1 MKFSIII
8 TAYNTE
14 NYIEKCLLSVF
25 NQSYQNYE
33 IIFVNDG
40 STDKTLQIAKKFKND
55 KMLIVN
61 QTNKGVSYSRNIAV
75 KKAKGDYIL
84 FLDSD
89 DYYELKLLEK
99 LNNFIKNED
108 VIKFNY
114 KSICKDKIVIPKNI
128 NFKNLDGKAAI
139 TQLINSKIIFD
150 MNCIYAFKLNY
161 FKKFKYEIGR
171 YHEDLGLIPIV
182 IYKANNVASINYIG
196 YNYNRINETSI
207 TSFVSNEKEFKK
219 AMDVLYYF
227 KNVKKNIDNDML
239 VSYYANAVI
248 NKVKLLNQ
256 SYKKEYIKF
265 IKEEQVIDC
274 LLDNNLKRKIKK
286 ILLKISFFVK
296 WEE

>member
-1 MKFSIII
+1 MKFSVII

-55 KMLIVN
+55 KMLIIN

-89 DYYELKLLEK
+89 DYYELELLEK

-182 IYKANNVASINYIG
+182 IYKANNVASINCIG

-239 VSYYANAVI
+239 VSYYANAVL

-296 WEE
+296 

>member
-1 MKFSIII
+1 MKFSVII

-55 KMLIVN
+55 KMLIIN

-89 DYYELKLLEK
+89 DYYELELLEK

-114 KSICKDKIVIPKNI
+114 KSIYKDKIVISKNI
-128 NFKNLDGKAAI
+128 SFKNLNGKAAI

-207 TSFVSNEKEFKK
+207 TSFVSNDKEFKK

-265 IKEEQVIDC
+265 IKKEKVIDY

-286 ILLKISFFVK
+286 IFFKISFFIK
-296 WEE
+296 

>member
-55 KMLIVN
+55 KMLIIN
-61 QTNKGVSYSRNIAV
+61 QTNKGISYSRNIAV

-171 YHEDLGLIPIV
+171 YHEDLELIPIV

-207 TSFVSNEKEFKK
+207 TSFVSNDKEFKK

-265 IKEEQVIDC
+265 IKKEQVIDC

-296 WEE
+296 

>member
-296 WEE
+296 

>member
-55 KMLIVN
+55 KMLIIN
-61 QTNKGVSYSRNIAV
+61 QTNKGISYSRNIAV

-150 MNCIYAFKLNY
+150 MNCIYAFKLNN

-207 TSFVSNEKEFKK
+207 TSFVSNDKEFKK

-239 VSYYANAVI
+239 VSYYANAVL

-265 IKEEQVIDC
+265 IKKEQVIDC

-296 WEE
+296 